1 MLRGSSC
8 AAKPQAHA
16 DPIIALPS
24 GAKSDG
30 RSAHLPP
37 NGVSI
42 AFSTKIFKA
51 LMGHEISGAIAKLRA
66 IIIHMELAEAPDARD
81 GVASPAIGSSSP
93 AAPIG
98 A

>member
-1 MLRGSSC
+1 
-8 AAKPQAHA
+8 
-16 DPIIALPS
+16 
-24 GAKSDG
+24 
-30 RSAHLPP
+30 
-37 NGVSI
+37 
-42 AFSTKIFKA
+42 
-51 LMGHEISGAIAKLRA
+51 MGHEISGAIAKLRA